1 MAPATPLLFLDDA
14 KASNCQKNNGFKDL
28 DNYSEWPKVAG
39 AMIKALGYDAL
50 RFSPLAAAHTRG
62 RGSLPWVA
70 ETTSGRLAWQE
81 RAGVQ
86 RLARVP

>member
-1 MAPATPLLFLDDA
+1 
-14 KASNCQKNNGFKDL
+14 
-28 DNYSEWPKVAG
+28 
-39 AMIKALGYDAL
+39 MIKALGYDAL